1 MTSLQR
7 LIPHSMAERVYEM
20 LEQAIVGGE
29 FSPEERLNDREVA
42 ERLGVSRTPVREA
55 LHMLQS
61 SGLVERR
68 VGIGWV
74 VAPVGT
80 RDLEE
85 LFELRALLEPAAL
98 GRIVQWPQ
106 EQLEEVAGLFDP
118 FTAPMPDEQIPA
130 YLGADDEFHVRLI
143 QATGNRRIIEAYRVV
158 ERQID
163 RLRHYTSYRSEGRV
177 DESLGEHLR
186 VSRALRDRDAS
197 AARLALVNHIE
208 SAKRAYVDGHS
219 PRAAQTES

>member
-7 LIPHSMAERVYEM
+7 LTPHSTSQRVYEM

-29 FSPEERLNDREVA
+29 FDPEERLNDRELA

-55 LHMLQS
+55 LHMLES
-61 SGLVERR
+61 SRLVERR

-98 GRIVQWPQ
+98 GRIVAWPQ
-106 EQLEEVAGLFDP
+106 EQLAQVAGLFDA
-118 FTAPMPDEQIPA
+118 FAAPMPEGQIA
-130 YLGADDEFHVRLI
+130 TYLRADDEFHVRLI
-143 QATGNRRIIEAYRVV
+143 EATENRRVIDAYRVV

-177 DESLGEHLR
+177 DESLEEHLR
-186 VSRALRDRDAS
+186 IARALRARDA
-197 AARLALVNHIE
+197 AQARAALVEHIE
-208 SAKRAYVDGHS
+208 SAKRAYIEGL
-219 PRAAQTES
+219 